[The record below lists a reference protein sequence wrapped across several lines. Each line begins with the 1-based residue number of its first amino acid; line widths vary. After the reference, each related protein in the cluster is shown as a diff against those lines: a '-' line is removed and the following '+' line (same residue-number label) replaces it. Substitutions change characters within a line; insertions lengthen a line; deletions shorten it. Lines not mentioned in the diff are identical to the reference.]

1 MAIRV
6 ELDVMLARRK
16 MSVGELAER
25 VGITPVN
32 ISVLKNGR
40 AKAVRFST
48 LDALCSVL
56 ECQPGD
62 ILVRTS
68 EADNDDNANPEGP
81 MLMDMS
87 YCPKSPVPADRA
99 PVKIVSLRV
108 NGTSTCSV
116 PVIDSSPG
124 VPVLPLA

>member
-16 MSVGELAER
+16 MSVGELADR

-48 LDALCSVL
+48 LDALCTAL

-62 ILVRTS
+62 IMVWTS
-68 EADNDDNANPEGP
+68 EH
-81 MLMDMS
+81 
-87 YCPKSPVPADRA
+87 PAAPDRPA
-99 PVKIVSLRV
+99 A
-108 NGTSTCSV
+108 G
-116 PVIDSSPG
+116 
-124 VPVLPLA
+124 